1 MKILKFLAVA
11 ALIGALLAGGVLAWV
26 WSQAQEF
33 LAATPSSEHVEKVVT
48 IPRGAGPT
56 SVSRLLAEQGVV
68 TDAEKFSIFLRVRQ
82 AAGGLRAGEFRF
94 WTDQT
99 PDQVLDL
106 LLHAPEVTYPITLP
120 PGLRLEEM
128 GALVEQ
134 AGMGTADEYVALAR
148 DKGFIAAA
156 KLPFDETPETLEG
169 LLVPETY
176 NLGPDADTRAVLGAQ
191 LARLR
196 AIWTPEREAR
206 AKAIGLTP
214 YEVMIMASLVEK
226 ETAVPEERPLI
237 AGVFL
242 NRLRKG
248 MKLQTDPTIIYG
260 LTNYDGNIRK
270 ADILRPHRWNTYV
283 IPALPPTPIA
293 GAGLEAID
301 GVLQPT
307 ATKALYF
314 VAKGG
319 GAHHFSETLSEHNA
333 MVRKYILRR

>member
-1 MKILKFLAVA
+1 
-11 ALIGALLAGGVLAWV
+11 
-26 WSQAQEF
+26 
-33 LAATPSSEHVEKVVT
+33 
-48 IPRGAGPT
+48 
-56 SVSRLLAEQGVV
+56 
-68 TDAEKFSIFLRVRQ
+68 
-82 AAGGLRAGEFRF
+82 
-94 WTDQT
+94 
-99 PDQVLDL
+99 
-106 LLHAPEVTYPITLP
+106 
-120 PGLRLEEM
+120 
-128 GALVEQ
+128 
-134 AGMGTADEYVALAR
+134 
-148 DKGFIAAA
+148 
-156 KLPFDETPETLEG
+156 
-169 LLVPETY
+169 
-176 NLGPDADTRAVLGAQ
+176 
-191 LARLR
+191 
-196 AIWTPEREAR
+196 
-206 AKAIGLTP
+206 
-214 YEVMIMASLVEK
+214 
-226 ETAVPEERPLI
+226 
-237 AGVFL
+237 VFL